1 MMELKESAELQ
12 RTTVSLYSEKHSKA
26 HKSARES
33 AKRQAKHSPETSTL
47 ITSHV
52 AEVKRRLDSSTKTN
66 VENEAFILFLHLEPE
81 ANICPSSG
89 KYFDQLTFIS
99 KVNQICKT
107 LRVGLYVREHP
118 DALRLPASD
127 LECCKHL
134 YEKHL
139 QTRPKEFYEAIEA
152 MDSFTGYMQSCSVTH
167 IMKNNKTLGII
178 SMSGSCMLQ
187 AAVNGKIGI
196 TATNNYYRELD
207 HIFQIDDFAEIV
219 SNGKMTINTIKQLN
233 RHLPSQNEFQ
243 EALQKCT
250 FISQSLRNDEYSHQE
265 AEVLIN
271 ALDEELMN
279 WA

>member
-1 MMELKESAELQ
+1 MSDEYENIHLKQINKLSRDIFNDEAE
-12 RTTVSLYSEKHSKA
+12 RIYRAAKGHKVSLLLKNTGKHIRVQENSW
-26 HKSARES
+26 
-33 AKRQAKHSPETSTL
+33 KRQAKHSPETSTL

-52 AEVKRRLDSSTKTN
+52 AEIKRRLDSSTKTN

-152 MDSFTGYMQSCSVTH
+152 MDSFTGYMQSCSGPYWV
-167 IMKNNKTLGII
+167 
-178 SMSGSCMLQ
+178 
-187 AAVNGKIGI
+187 
-196 TATNNYYRELD
+196 
-207 HIFQIDDFAEIV
+207 
-219 SNGKMTINTIKQLN
+219 KQ
-233 RHLPSQNEFQ
+233 
-243 EALQKCT
+243 
-250 FISQSLRNDEYSHQE
+250 
-265 AEVLIN
+265 
-271 ALDEELMN
+271 
-279 WA
+279 

>member
-1 MMELKESAELQ
+1 M
-12 RTTVSLYSEKHSKA
+12 SKL
-26 HKSARES
+26 
-33 AKRQAKHSPETSTL
+33 RQILRST
-47 ITSHV
+47 
-52 AEVKRRLDSSTKTN
+52 N
-66 VENEAFILFLHLEPE
+66 
-81 ANICPSSG
+81 
-89 KYFDQLTFIS
+89 FIS

-107 LRVGLYVREHP
+107 LRVGLCREHP
-118 DALRLPASD
+118 DALRLSKD

-134 YEKHL
+134 YEN
-139 QTRPKEFYEAIEA
+139 TYDRPKEFYEAIEA

-250 FISQSLRNDEYSHQE
+250 FISQSLE
-265 AEVLIN
+265 
-271 ALDEELMN
+271 
-279 WA
+279 